1 MSDNIKKFSNV
12 LIVLFFLFLPFE
24 RLLTFEFFGLT
35 AKISFFLLMILV
47 LFFLAKLPR
56 IKFAPEEKILLLF
69 GAISYLSAFWSID
82 FKRSLIISTIYLLVF
97 FGFFALRRQINE
109 KNSEIIKLI
118 VIYFGAL
125 LCLFALWQY
134 FADLYN
140 LSAYTFLRPE
150 YQKVVFGFPRPQ
162 ATFLEP
168 LYFANF
174 LLLPT
179 FFTAERLLKD
189 KKIYPFMVINLFL
202 MMLVVVLTLSRGAY
216 FAFAFAAII
225 LAIFII
231 VRFKEFIR
239 RLWLTVFIVLLGI
252 VAGVMLIYL
261 TVPRQN
267 FSLFVTHTGIS
278 DAATGGSTLGRLYT
292 SELALSQSLKY
303 PLGIGA
309 GAFGALPEFDNL
321 YEKGIYQTVGSL
333 YPEILV
339 EEGVLGFLLFAA
351 FIWLLLRHLWKSTAS
366 GKPVSSTAERLEGL
380 IYLAILLAILVQ
392 AVSFSSLY
400 ILPIWA
406 FFALAW
412 PVPPTKLQI

>member
-35 AKISFFLLMILV
+35 AKISFVILMLLV
-47 LFFLAKLPR
+47 LWFLIKRSGPKL
-56 IKFAPEEKILLLF
+56 AAEEKILLML
-69 GAISYLSAFWSID
+69 ATLSCLSVFWSID
-82 FKRSLIISTIYLLVF
+82 RHRSLIIATIFLAIFL
-97 FGFFALRRQINE
+97 GFIALRRFLDERTVNIA
-109 KNSEIIKLI
+109 KSIII
-118 VIYFGAL
+118 CWGFAL
-125 LCLFALWQY
+125 ALFALWQY

-267 FSLFVTHTGIS
+267 FSLFVTHSGIS